1 MKKIFITLLMA
12 VMVLPTMV
20 SAQEVTYY
28 TNANGVT
35 LTEEQYNYLTGYFSE
50 NTLYSMTK
58 KHVIL

>member
-20 SAQEVTYY
+20 LAQEVTYY

-35 LTEEQYNYLTGYFSE
+35 LTE
-50 NTLYSMTK
+50 
-58 KHVIL
+58 